1 MSPEKKRI
9 YIADDD
15 ESIRQVIRTFLIN
28 DGYLT
33 EDFPTGDALYERFE
47 AEPCDLVIL
56 DVMMPGSDGF
66 AILTKLRKISTV
78 PVIMLTWI

>member
-15 ESIRQVIRTFLIN
+15 ESIRQVIRTFLKN

-33 EDFPTGDALYERFE
+33 EDFPTGDALLAKR
-47 AEPCDLVIL
+47 
-56 DVMMPGSDGF
+56 
-66 AILTKLRKISTV
+66 LTTPK
-78 PVIMLTWI
+78 

>member
-47 AEPCDLVIL
+47 AEPMRSCDTGRNDARFGRLC
-56 DVMMPGSDGF
+56 DPNE
-66 AILTKLRKISTV
+66 A
-78 PVIMLTWI
+78 P